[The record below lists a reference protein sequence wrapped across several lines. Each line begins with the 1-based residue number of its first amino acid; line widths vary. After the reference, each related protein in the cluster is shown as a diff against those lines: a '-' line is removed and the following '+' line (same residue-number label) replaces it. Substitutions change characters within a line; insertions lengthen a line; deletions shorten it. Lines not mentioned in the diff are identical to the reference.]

1 MKLKAL
7 IETLPAVKETQVS
20 TDGYVIWSVWSGDLN
35 AVVQQTITDYGGLPV
50 IVNQE
55 QGLWFFFSGDVFL
68 ASGRLDSWAK
78 FNNVNHTL
86 IILPATLH
94 VGNGR
99 EISVSMDGGLIE
111 QDLEPSEGFKIL
123 VHPKAKEY
131 GAVPGITFK
140 PTPPLPGLSNV
151 DWTIIEADSRLQYKA
166 SLGWYCL
173 LRPLGNPL
181 DKAFQV
187 GWRDFFTQLENILQ
201 RNKFRYT
208 VHEYFLLIPL
218 ETLRNLKSWCKDY
231 LTLVQRLKETA
242 EIGPVDAP
250 NHYWPCVIAIVD
262 RKGLNFSNDLPQRVN
277 IDWDQLM
284 PDHPHMSNRNG
295 LLLGEGFNLH
305 GVRFSSSGDMADWC
319 SISLLEEG
327 ARPTG
332 MLPSL
337 VPNSLV
343 AGRASNCF
351 YCGQRSHQTGQ
362 CPTRNMEELEPDLWR
377 KIAFMDFDLLKQT
390 SLEIDAGIARGDQGE
405 VTRAILNNQGTQG
418 LLVRGIFDVNV
429 SAQYRMMRRLF
440 MCRGKEYPKGL
451 EDISGRDDN
460 PIWAL
465 LDSMPDSD
473 LIPLD
478 KELGTLTVRY
488 PRDYRPRSLQGFV
501 ALERGDINRA
511 QHLWREGETYS
522 ASPMLQGWHRFLE
535 GRLHET
541 QGRFHQAISLYD
553 EVLRICPAWLDA
565 SYRKIVCQVKTGFA
579 EQGFNNLLRL
589 MDRDPNYFNKVLLDP
604 EMERGHII
612 MLTGLHTAWA
622 NAEAR
627 LSEEKKA
634 LERLK
639 GELKNWF
646 PEGSEFSLKII
657 DRIEALKKLGEK
669 RNYVPYQNVI
679 QGRSGI
685 EKDMQLHISADGRDF
700 RTRFKNLMERL
711 MIIRDET
718 AWLPFSRSFME
729 FNKAYNQCAIN
740 LNWAVKANF
749 QIAEY
754 YKRAQVLI
762 QQEEDR
768 LKRLEARLKVL
779 RIVRDFTL
787 FFLTTGKT
795 FLFIWL
801 PMMLFIVAGIPL
813 AIFYYGQDTAGSPQI
828 LRFLSDN
835 RFDVQKTV
843 GIVVTMFAFAI
854 AALRTTFAFEKIK
867 NKVFA
872 KAREDM
878 IVKQKRRKEL
888 LEKMMNESKLA
899 KNKNE
904 PSAKARAA
912 ISAKA
917 AASAQT
923 AAKATAGKK

>member
-1 MKLKAL
+1 MMKLKAL
-7 IETLPAVKETQVS
+7 LENLPAIKAAQVS
-20 TDGYVIWSVWSGDLN
+20 SKGYVIWSVWSGELN
-35 AVVQQTITDYGGLPV
+35 NVVQQTITDYGGLPV
-50 IVNQE
+50 VVDQSQG

-68 ASGRLDSWAK
+68 AAGRLDSWAK
-78 FNNVNHTL
+78 FNNVDSTL
-86 IILPATLH
+86 VILPASLL

-99 EISVSMDGGLIE
+99 ELSVAIDDNLSGQEL
-111 QDLEPSEGFKIL
+111 QPSGSFKIM
-123 VHPKAKEY
+123 VHPVAKEY

-140 PTPPLPGLSNV
+140 SVDPLPGLSDV
-151 DWTIIEADSRLQYKA
+151 EWTQIEADSRLQYKA

-208 VHEYFLLIPL
+208 VHDYFLLIPL
-218 ETLRNLKSWCKDY
+218 ETLRNLKSWCSDY

-242 EIGPVDAP
+242 EIGPTDAP
-250 NHYWPCVIAIVD
+250 NHYWPCAVAVVD
-262 RKGLNFSNDLPQRVN
+262 KKGLNFSNDLPKKVN

-295 LLLGEGFNLH
+295 LLLGDGFNLH
-305 GVRFSSSGDMADWC
+305 SVRFSSSGDMADWC
-319 SISLLEEG
+319 SVSLLEEG
-327 ARPTG
+327 DNPTG

-343 AGRASNCF
+343 AGKAPNCF
-351 YCGQRSHQTGQ
+351 YCGQRSHEMGQ
-362 CPTRNMEELEPDLWR
+362 CPTRKMEDLEPDLWR

-390 SLEIDAGIARGDQGE
+390 SLEIDDGISKENQEEA
-405 VTRAILNNQGTQG
+405 TRNLLNSQGTQG
-418 LLVRGIFDVNV
+418 LLVRGMFDVNV
-429 SAQYRMMRRLF
+429 SMQYRMMRRIF
-440 MCRGKEYPKGL
+440 TCRGKDYPKGL
-451 EDISGRDDN
+451 EDVGGRDDN

-465 LDSMPDSD
+465 LDAMPTSD

-478 KELGTLTVRY
+478 KELSSLVARY
-488 PRDYRPRSLQGFV
+488 PRDYRPRALQAFV
-501 ALERGDINRA
+501 ALERGDATRA
-511 QHLWREGETYS
+511 QHLWREAETYS
-522 ASPMLQGWHRFLE
+522 ASPLLQAWHRFLE

-541 QGRFHQAISLYD
+541 QGRFHQAVSLYD
-553 EVLRICPAWLDA
+553 EVLRICPLWLDA
-565 SYRKIVCQVKTGFA
+565 AYRKIVCQVKTGFA
-579 EQGFNNLLRL
+579 EQGLSQLVRL
-589 MDRDPNYFNKVLLDP
+589 MDRDPNYFNKALLDP

-612 MLTGLHTAWA
+612 ILTGLYAAWS
-622 NAEAR
+622 NAEAK
-627 LSEEKKA
+627 LAEEKRA

-639 GELKNWF
+639 NDLKNWF
-646 PEGSEFSLKII
+646 PDGNEFALKLV
-657 DRIEALKKLGEK
+657 DRIESLKKLSEK
-669 RNYVPYQNVI
+669 HNFVPYQNVI

-685 EKDMQLHISADGRDF
+685 ERDLQLHINTDGKDF
-700 RTRFKNLMERL
+700 RIRFRNLMERL

-740 LNWAVKANF
+740 LNWAIKANF
-749 QIAEY
+749 QLAES

-768 LKRLEARLKVL
+768 LKKLEARLKVL

-795 FLFIWL
+795 FLYIWL
-801 PMMLFIVAGIPL
+801 PLMLLIVAGVPL
-813 AIFYYGQDTAGSPQI
+813 AIFYYGQETMGSSPKL

-843 GIVVTMFAFAI
+843 GIVVTMFSFAV

-872 KAREDM
+872 RAKEDM
-878 IVKQKRRKEL
+878 LAKQQKRREL
-888 LEKMMNESKLA
+888 LEKMMNEGKIGR
-899 KNKNE
+899 NKMN
-904 PSAKARAA
+904 PSAKDR
-912 ISAKA
+912 A
-917 AASAQT
+917 AASA
-923 AAKATAGKK
+923 KAVADSKK